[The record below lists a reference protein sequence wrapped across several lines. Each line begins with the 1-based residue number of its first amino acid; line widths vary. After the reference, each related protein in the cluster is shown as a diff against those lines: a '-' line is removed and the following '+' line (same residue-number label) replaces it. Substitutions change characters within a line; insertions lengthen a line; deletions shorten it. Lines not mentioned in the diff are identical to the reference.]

1 MADYTTKDA
10 VEYTMNGNTAEF
22 KKAVK
27 SMLGQKIS
35 DAMEIKKVEVASS
48 FMSADNEGSQES
60 DEKI

>member
-27 SMLGQKIS
+27 SMFGQKIS

-48 FMSADNEGSQES
+48 FMYADNEGSQAS